1 MGIGLGLAAGPL
13 NLGLVLIRVGK
24 TESNWGWIPDW
35 WIASTNSPHAWGLL
49 MEPVVAAA
57 NSETS
62 YGLSGVRLPPAI
74 PIRVDLIL

>member
-35 WIASTNSPHAWGLL
+35 WIASTNSQHAWGLL
-49 MEPVVAAA
+49 ALPENGWIAVEITALVSLVPSRV
-57 NSETS
+57 
-62 YGLSGVRLPPAI
+62 GVQ
-74 PIRVDLIL
+74 